1 MSPALTVSLPILLLS
16 CVVFSV
22 SGVLK
27 LAVTPDTGTTLI
39 ISSAKVKGCKVCKGA
54 GLSRQCG
61 TSLLLK
67 ESTPVS
73 LVFECTTPQDVF
85 RVEIVRDIE
94 CTTSSCNG
102 HIIQADSWTLPFLS
116 FNRKFTWNLKASEP
130 KALKVDFTST
140 GLRQMNP
147 SQICPDGH
155 SYTLQVL
162 QPTEKVSIG
171 KYCSLGSIRSIQIQ
185 NLGSFSLDVRAGQKL
200 EERRFNVSVG
210 EEIKTFAKITL
221 TVPSGSSSSIL
232 LSANYPNSFPDDDVM
247 EWYFQVPDQHKTS
260 VQFLNLTQPHCL
272 KKETAVEYHTK
283 KRLAFLLS
291 LTEPQLDTVLGSF
304 SLMLRN
310 CEMDRRKVG
319 SPGLSLK
326 LKVSTT
332 NASLSESCK
341 VDMRDLDGLSL
352 YIEKLRPASG
362 CEMKM
367 NFVTKE
373 KITVTSDCILAF
385 NNCSAEDVHVTAVRV
400 IECNQLKDCPKSPV
414 RLTVPMLPPC
424 IPSPLSSV
432 TWTLRAPL
440 HGTVELTS
448 PIGPLKQSL
457 PGQSCNDSIIIKVAE
472 DDGVPIGLY
481 CPHGAI
487 EKIQIHK
494 QMSVTVSSTGD
505 KAMLSFKHVKHVLN
519 AIFRDA
525 ISERYIFSVSSKK
538 ETPVLLATP
547 GWPVGMKSFST
558 VSWIVSVPPNMEA
571 VLTFTNLSQPKCRN
585 HHTNINVQKMNH
597 AEEDYSRREDQ
608 EAKNEITVAENFYL
622 NMSNCNPEKG
632 SFSVITRITLQ
643 NRNKIIFV
651 IVLVVVC
658 VVIKKKKKI
667 NHQVSIYNPNGSNF
681 TKTRKDNESHVYAS
695 IEDTMV
701 YTCLMTNNAETGV
714 YGEFDTSPITGHT
727 NSQKPLFPKDTGA
740 DDIEVGVYNPFR
752 FPSQQVPPLPDRPPS
767 QPLVD
772 NEIYSSD
779 KERPPNVEPEQEE
792 EGGH

>member
-1 MSPALTVSLPILLLS
+1 
-16 CVVFSV
+16 
-22 SGVLK
+22 
-27 LAVTPDTGTTLI
+27 

-85 RVEIVRDIE
+85 RVEIVRDIGK
-94 CTTSSCNG
+94 TSL
-102 HIIQADSWTLPFLS
+102 AF

-210 EEIKTFAKITL
+210 EEIK
-221 TVPSGSSSSIL
+221 SNGSSSSIL

-332 NASLSESCK
+332 NAKSCK

-400 IECNQLKDCPKSPV
+400 IGECLFGWGFSWLPV

-632 SFSVITRITLQ
+632 SFSVITRITL
-643 NRNKIIFV
+643 
-651 IVLVVVC
+651 
-658 VVIKKKKKI
+658 KKKKI